1 MTRRDGTTRA
11 GLIGSG
17 IQRSLT
23 PAMHMAEG
31 AALGFD
37 YRYEL
42 LDLDLKGGG
51 AESLPHIV
59 REAEERGFCGLNIT
73 FPCKQQVIGLLDEL
87 SDDAARLG
95 AVNTVV
101 LRDGRRIGHNTDWWG
116 FAQGLRLQ
124 LPQPDLTN
132 VVQLGAGGAGAATA
146 FAVLQ
151 LGADALTI
159 FDVDTARAEQLA
171 AAMTGHFPNAAVTA
185 GSDLRQ
191 AMAGASGLVHATP
204 TGMDKHPGLPLPAE
218 LLYPR
223 LWVAEIVYFPLET
236 ALLSEARRRG
246 CSVADGGGMAV
257 FQAVGAFSLF
267 TGRKADAERMR
278 AHFRSLTGNPPAP
291 VERRA

>member
-1 MTRRDGTTRA
+1 MTRLDGTTRA

-31 AALGFD
+31 AAQGFD

-51 AESLPHIV
+51 AESLPQVV

-159 FDVDTARAEQLA
+159 FDVDTARAQQLA
-171 AAMTGHFPNAAVTA
+171 AAMAVHFPNAAVTA

-191 AMAGASGLVHATP
+191 AMAAASGLVHATP

-267 TGRKADAERMR
+267 TGREADAERMR
-278 AHFRSLTGNPPAP
+278 AHFRSLTGNPSAS